1 MDTKTTEPV
10 VEKSLK
16 DLVNTPFKKVML
28 VLQITSYFL
37 IVGSPVIGGAIGKI
51 LHLKAG
57 KTAGVILAV
66 FIVGEVLFYG
76 TLLFLGKEVVLIIRV
91 KLKKWF
97 KRKRTN

>member
-1 MDTKTTEPV
+1 
-10 VEKSLK
+10 
-16 DLVNTPFKKVML
+16 ML

>member
-1 MDTKTTEPV
+1 METKTTEPV
-10 VEKSLK
+10 TERRLK

-66 FIVGEVLFYG
+66 FIIGEVLFYG
-76 TLLFLGKEVVLIIRV
+76 TLLFLGKEVVLLIRT
-91 KLKKWF
+91 KIKKRF
-97 KRKRTN
+97 RRKSAN